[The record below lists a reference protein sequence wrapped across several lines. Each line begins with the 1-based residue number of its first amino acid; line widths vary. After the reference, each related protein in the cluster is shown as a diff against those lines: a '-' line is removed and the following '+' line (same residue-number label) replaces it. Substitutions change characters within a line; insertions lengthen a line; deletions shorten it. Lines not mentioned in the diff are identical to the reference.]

1 MNTRLQVEHPVTE
14 QVLGLDLV
22 RAQLMVA
29 AGQRLPWR
37 QDQLRQRGHAIECRV
52 YAEDP
57 ASGFLPQPGPL
68 WLYREPAGPG
78 VRVDSGFREG
88 DTIPVH
94 YDPLIAKLIVSA
106 ESRATA
112 LHRLERC
119 LREFPILGIRTNVPV
134 PARAGAASRRPRRT
148 ARHRPHR
155 SRDRATG
162 GGVPARGPGPSS
174 RRGGSLSG
182 RYEPEVAGRDADR
195 RRPVDDAGRVAE
207 LTMAPK
213 PVRMEIDGSEITAQ
227 PAGDALLDADQRR
240 RHRTSVGRG
249 HCGAVVGVS

>member
-1 MNTRLQVEHPVTE
+1 MASNRTRRVLVVDDEPDMAEWLSVVVSGAGYDTRGAVRGAEARFYFLEMNTRLQVEHPVTE

-29 AGQRLPWR
+29 AGQGLPWR

-57 ASGFLPQPGPL
+57 ASGFLPQSGPL

-88 DTIPVH
+88 DMVPVH
-94 YDPLIAKLIVSA
+94 YDPLIAKLIVNA

-119 LREFPILGIRTNVPV
+119 LREFPILGIRTNVPFLLALV
-134 PARAGAASRRPRRT
+134 RHPDVRAGRLDTSLI
-148 ARHRPHR
+148 
-155 SRDRATG
+155 DREIE
-162 GGVPARGPGPSS
+162 R
-174 RRGGSLSG
+174 L
-182 RYEPEVAGRDADR
+182 VAEC
-195 RRPVDDAGRVAE
+195 RPVLPMPPAVGA
-207 LTMAPK
+207 A
-213 PVRMEIDGSEITAQ
+213 ITA
-227 PAGDALLDADQRR
+227 ACTV
-240 RHRTSVGRG
+240 RTSPGSVFAEP
-249 HCGAVVGVS
+249 AVDPWATLDGWRN